1 MRFRTRT
8 PVLLFSAALSLGV
21 FSSSAGAQQLVG
33 RAFDGL
39 SGQPVAGVD
48 VTVLDET
55 GEPVGLAASDSAGA
69 FATRLPGPGTYHLLA
84 TAAGYA
90 PLAVDSVT
98 VGVREAVRIEIRL
111 GPRPFDVEEL
121 RVVTRRVERPGL
133 EELYERLE
141 RHEKTGRGVVLD
153 REDLERYP
161 GASGASAL
169 ARASLRIQEVTRP
182 GGGVIMKRLARAPPW
197 CAPAIF
203 LDGMLVDAFTLQS
216 MPASTLA
223 GIEMYRG
230 ILEVPAQYG
239 WAPGADC
246 GVILAW
252 TRMQGRTGVEGVVR
266 PFRVGGYL
274 TVVAGEGDELT
285 LEAGGYGAEAELGVA
300 RALVAWLEV
309 GLLPSRQPLCYTSL
323 VPCEDRPRG
332 WSVVLGGGVFPTGED
347 LWLSPFV
354 GLGLGID
361 VRSGEIERV
370 HVLRL
375 GVELPLSF
383 MLVRI
388 EARGGSQGW
397 GIGTGVLF

>member
-1 MRFRTRT
+1 MRSCTRASALLCAA
-8 PVLLFSAALSLGV
+8 VLPLGV
-21 FSSSAGAQQLVG
+21 PLSSAGAQQLVG

-48 VTVLDET
+48 VTVLDQT
-55 GEPVGLAASDSAGA
+55 GEPVGLAVSDSAGT
-69 FATRLPGPGTYHLLA
+69 FSTRLPDPGSYRLVA

-98 VGVREAVRIEIRL
+98 VGVRETVGIEIRL

-133 EELYERLE
+133 EEFYERHD

-161 GASGASAL
+161 GASGAGAL
-169 ARASLRIQEVTRP
+169 ARASLQIQEVTRP
-182 GGGVIMKRLARAPPW
+182 GGGVIMKRLARVPPW

-216 MPASTLA
+216 MSASTLA

-252 TRMQGRTGVEGVVR
+252 TRMQGRTGVVGIVR
-266 PFRVGGYL
+266 PLRVGGYV
-274 TVVAGEGDELT
+274 TVVAGDGDELT
-285 LEAGGYGAEAELGVA
+285 FEAGGYGAEAEMGVA
-300 RALVAWLEV
+300 RALVAWMEV
-309 GLLPSRQPLCYTSL
+309 GLLAPREPLCYTRL
-323 VPCEDRPRG
+323 VPCEERPRG
-332 WSVVLGGGVFPTGED
+332 WSVVLGGSVFPTGDD